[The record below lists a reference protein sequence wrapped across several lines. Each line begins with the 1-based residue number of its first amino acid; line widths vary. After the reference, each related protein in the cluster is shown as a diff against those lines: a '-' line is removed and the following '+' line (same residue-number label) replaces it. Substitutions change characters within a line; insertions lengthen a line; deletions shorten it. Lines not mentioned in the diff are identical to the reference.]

1 MGLELCPSLE
11 AMSAAIELT
20 LIGRQGCHL
29 CELAQGDLA
38 RVIGQFST
46 EFPDVEYVVEDLD
59 VDSDPELRAKYSD
72 EVPVLLLNGKQI
84 AFFRIE
90 PDRVLARLRELV

>member
-1 MGLELCPSLE
+1 MRAE
-11 AMSAAIELT
+11 IKLT

-29 CELAQGDLA
+29 CELAQGELA
-38 RVIGQFST
+38 RVIGMFNA
-46 EFPDVEYVVEDLD
+46 EFPETPYVVEDLD
-59 VDSDPELRAKYSD
+59 VDSDTDLLARYSN

-90 PDRVLARLRELV
+90 PERVMAKIRELM